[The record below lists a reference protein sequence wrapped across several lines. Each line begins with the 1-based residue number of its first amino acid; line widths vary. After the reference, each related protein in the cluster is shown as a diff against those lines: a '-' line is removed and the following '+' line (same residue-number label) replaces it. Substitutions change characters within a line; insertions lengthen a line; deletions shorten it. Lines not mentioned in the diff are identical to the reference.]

1 MSYNSLEDNLTPLSE
16 LAKSIGINPNKKDFD
31 PNNYI
36 PVDLIPLKQLY
47 VDKKFQRLLN
57 KTMIRKAKYFDPVL
71 CRPLFVY
78 RRPDGK
84 YSVVDGQHTAT
95 LAYLYNNNSE
105 NVLIPCQVRAHST
118 ANSVDDCVVEESN
131 IFKKLNTNRTN
142 VSQVEKLRAEIAAGD
157 EEALAI
163 EEKLK
168 DLGVH
173 IEQIGDPEGN
183 EVYGYAKLMESVSK
197 YKTDCT
203 RSAILHYESLVASDE
218 TPKWDKPMQGAM
230 IGGLAAIFHLIKT
243 ELGVGAKANGL
254 LEYLNKFMCKTTPKE
269 FMEGTAGNA
278 SSILIARRIVNKY
291 NDGVDFGVIDAPKI
305 GEKVLENAGLGGL
318 DVI

>member
-1 MSYNSLEDNLTPLSE
+1 MTYNSSEDNLTPLSE
-16 LAKSIGINPNKKDFD
+16 LAKSIGINPNKKNFD
-31 PNNYI
+31 PNDYI

-57 KTMIRKAKYFDPVL
+57 KTMIRKVKYFDPVL

-84 YSVVDGQHTAT
+84 YSIVDGQHTAT

-105 NVLIPCQVRAHST
+105 NVLIPCQIKEHSN
-118 ANSVDDCVVEESN
+118 ASSVNDCVVEESN
-131 IFKKLNTNRTN
+131 IFKKLNSNRTN

-173 IEQIGDPEGN
+173 VEQIGNPDGN
-183 EVYGYAKLMESVSK
+183 EVYGYAKLMESVLK

-203 RSAILHYESLVASDE
+203 RSAIIHYESLVGSDE
-218 TPKWDKPMQGAM
+218 SPKWDKPMQGAM

-243 ELGVGAKANGL
+243 ELGVGAKSFGL
-254 LEYLNKFMCKTTPKE
+254 SAYLHNFMCKSTPKE
-269 FMEGTAGNA
+269 FMEGTAGNG
-278 SSILIARRIVNKY
+278 SSILIARRIIDKY
-291 NDGVDFGVIDAPKI
+291 NVGIDFDVYDATKI
-305 GEKVLENAGLGGL
+305 GEKVLENAGLGRL